1 MNVGGA
7 LKSYVNKKNWFVGRE
22 CMILKHFHFVVP
34 SKKEMV
40 IDIHI
45 TQYTPA
51 VPQKAFTSADCDSVY
66 IIHYVSIPLYT
77 IS

>member
-7 LKSYVNKKNWFVGRE
+7 LKSYVDKKKYLFVGRE

-34 SKKEMV
+34 SKKGMF
-40 IDIHI
+40 IDLHI

-51 VPQKAFTSADCDSVY
+51 VPQKADCDSVY
-66 IIHYVSIPLYT
+66 IIHYLSIPLYT